1 MTDCSLK
8 PEMRME
14 EQQADEQSKNP
25 KIVKILSIDG
35 GGIRGVIPAM
45 VLQRLEEMTGRPV
58 VKMFDL
64 ISGTSTGGVM
74 TLLLTKPKPGSDG
87 EPMYLAKDIVNLY
100 VEHGKGMFHRSL
112 LYKIVSM
119 NGWLM
124 PKYPEKSVLTT
135 LQDYLD
141 RGQRAQLKD
150 VLTDVLITSYDIHQ
164 RRPLYFKRC
173 DARDFPYLN
182 FYLSDVAR
190 GTSAA
195 PTFFPTVKIT
205 SIDGS
210 ANYYLIDGGL
220 VANNPSNLAIAAAI
234 SQHGND
240 TYPLVVSLGTGSYEA
255 PISFSKAR
263 RWGLFGWAP
272 GILDVMFDGVSG
284 AVDTI
289 AEEVVPALS
298 APGYYFRFQIPL
310 SKGDDAMDNSDP
322 ENIEVLQSLTLKMM
336 DEREADLQ
344 RLAKALMGTYDHVP
358 GEQKLG
364 RIGYGF

>member
-1 MTDCSLK
+1 MTDCPLK
-8 PEMRME
+8 PEMSVE
-14 EQQADEQSKNP
+14 EQRADKPPSNP

-45 VLQRLEEMTGRPV
+45 ILQRLEEMTGGPI
-58 VKMFDL
+58 VKRFDL

-87 EPMYLAKDIVNLY
+87 EPMYRAKDIVDLY
-100 VEHGKGMFHRSL
+100 VDHGKEMFSRSL
-112 LYKIVSM
+112 WYKLVSL

-124 PKYPEKSVLTT
+124 PKYPEKSVQST
-135 LQDYLD
+135 LQSYLD

-150 VLTDVLITSYDIHQ
+150 LLTDVLITSYDIQQ

-182 FYLSDVAR
+182 FYLSDAAR

-220 VANNPSNLAIAAAI
+220 VANNPTNLAIAQAI
-234 SQHGND
+234 SQHGSD
-240 TYPLVVSLGTGSYEA
+240 TRPLVVSLGTGSYEA
-255 PISFSKAR
+255 PLAYRKVR

-272 GILDVMFDGVSG
+272 GILEVMFDGVSG

-289 AEEVVPALS
+289 SEEVVPALS
-298 APGYYFRFQIPL
+298 APGYYFRFQVSL
-310 SKGDDAMDNSDP
+310 SKGDDAMDNYDP
-322 ENIEVLQSLTLKMM
+322 ANLEILQSLTIKMM
-336 DEREADLQ
+336 DEREEDMQ
-344 RLAKALMGTYDHVP
+344 SLAKALMGSFDHMP
-358 GEQKLG
+358 AEQKFG
-364 RIGYGF
+364 RISYEF

>member
-1 MTDCSLK
+1 
-8 PEMRME
+8 ME
-14 EQQADEQSKNP
+14 EQNLEEQIAEEQPTKE
-25 KIVKILSIDG
+25 KLVKILSIDG
-35 GGIRGVIPAM
+35 GGIRGIIPAM
-45 VLQRLEEMTGRPV
+45 VLKRLEDMTGRPIV
-58 VKMFDL
+58 EMFDL

-87 EPMYLAKDIVNLY
+87 EPMYMMKDIVNLY
-100 VEHGKGMFHRSL
+100 VEHGKEMFRRSL
-112 LYKIVSM
+112 WYKLISL
-119 NGWLM
+119 NGWLL

-150 VLTDVLITSYDIHQ
+150 LLTDVLITSYDIQQ

-182 FYLSDVAR
+182 FYLSDAAR

-195 PTFFPTVKIT
+195 PTFFPTVKIA
-205 SIDGS
+205 SVDGS

-220 VANNPSNLAIAAAI
+220 VANNPSNLAIAQAI
-234 SQHGND
+234 FQHGND
-240 TYPLVVSLGTGSYEA
+240 THPLVVSLGTGSYEA
-255 PISFSKAR
+255 PLSYSKAK

-284 AVDTI
+284 AADTI
-289 AEEVVPALS
+289 AEEVIPALS
-298 APGYYFRFQIPL
+298 APGYYFRFQVPL
-310 SKGDDAMDNSDP
+310 SKGDDAMDNSNPD
-322 ENIEVLQSLTLKMM
+322 NIELLQSLTLKMM

-344 RLAKALMGTYDHVP
+344 SLAKALMGEYEHLPKESKV
-358 GEQKLG
+358 G
-364 RIGYGF
+364 RASYEF